1 VKVGGQ
7 TLTIHDLKLHGNLN
21 PERDSAIRL
30 FEEAFL
36 AVWRAHAESD
46 GFNRLTLYGELPWRD
61 VSVLRAVAKFL
72 RQAAFPFSQALIEEA
87 LTRNPRGR
95 LGLVRLFK
103 ARFDPTAEKR
113 DEAEKQ
119 VTAEIDDALAKV
131 PSLDDDRTSGALRN
145 RIIDAAHELCRRQ
158 PMAAV
163 VVEARHLWRARRR
176 FRR

>member
-1 VKVGGQ
+1 VIELSDLLPVLEHFGVRVIEEITIGESRRANADDPRSQ
-7 TLTIHDLKLHGNLN
+7 TARQSEPRAATV
-21 PERDSAIRL
+21 RSACSKRR
-30 FEEAFL
+30 FL

-87 LTRNPRGR
+87 LTRNPRVASA
-95 LGLVRLFK
+95 LVRLFK

-119 VTAEIDDALAKV
+119 VTAEIDDALAK
-131 PSLDDDRTSGALRN
+131 GA
-145 RIIDAAHELCRRQ
+145 E
-158 PMAAV
+158 P
-163 VVEARHLWRARRR
+163 RRR
-176 FRR
+176 PQPSAVFCIVRAQHR